1 MVPVKGHVAA
11 KILFRFRPIWA
22 SLVADV
28 AGCLPAG
35 YQESMPKPFAFLLFC
50 LAALTLSCTQ
60 EQPKPTHYENAQ
72 YGIRISPLTG
82 WAVAE
87 QQSPDCLLSVEVV
100 KSADCRLVV
109 CVSPPRPEI
118 LLTQNTFVACENIKL
133 YIEEKLKGIHPEC
146 TGGKAGDSFAFDTL
160 YTRRI
165 QSGQAVR
172 AQFVN
177 HLFVPAKGK
186 LVQVMAFTLG
196 DTEEKARKT
205 FEANKDDLFRMMGN
219 MRIR

>member
-1 MVPVKGHVAA
+1 MRARPLWGSPVPG
-11 KILFRFRPIWA
+11 
-22 SLVADV
+22 V
-28 AGCLPAG
+28 AGCLAAG
-35 YQESMPKPFAFLLFC
+35 YQYRMPKLFAFLLLC
-50 LAALTLSCTQ
+50 LAALTLGCTQ
-60 EQPKPTHYENAQ
+60 EPPKPTYYENAK

-82 WAVAE
+82 WTVAE

-100 KSADCRLVV
+100 KSPDCRLVV

-146 TGGKAGDSFAFDTL
+146 GEGKAGDSFAFDTL
-160 YTRRI
+160 YSRRI

-172 AQFVN
+172 IQFVN

-205 FEANKDDLFRMMGN
+205 FEDNKDALFRMMGN